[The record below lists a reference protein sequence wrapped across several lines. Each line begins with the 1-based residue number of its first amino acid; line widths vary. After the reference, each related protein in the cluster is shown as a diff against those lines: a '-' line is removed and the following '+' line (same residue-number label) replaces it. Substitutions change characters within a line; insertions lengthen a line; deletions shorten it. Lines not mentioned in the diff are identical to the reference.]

1 LLLEE
6 QNPRVV
12 QHGERVWSYRHDWER
27 VEPAIGMILT
37 DDGWI
42 AVDGG
47 NSPLHGK
54 HVFDAMQS
62 ISAKPVVLV
71 IDTHRHF
78 DHSFGNQSY
87 NAPVLGSQHCKERM
101 EANIQDDWG
110 PDRVLDWLRKDM
122 YPRIPTLSDKDFR
135 DLRVIPPSESFPS
148 KKKLSVGG
156 TKIEMFLLD
165 GVHSDDS
172 IGVYLLDGKTLFLGD
187 AFYLLEGPEGKFTR
201 LPDLLNLVVKY
212 KVVAYV
218 PGHERAHDHDV
229 FKRLHEYCLVLIQR
243 VKEMLADGANEQEIL
258 AVPFDEKYQRTSFLS
273 DKQHQRFLNAA
284 MRELKS

>member
-1 LLLEE
+1 MS
-6 QNPRVV
+6 NHDSRVV
-12 QHGERVWSYRHDWER
+12 QHAEKIWSYRHDWER

-71 IDTHRHF
+71 VDTHRHF
-78 DHSFGNQSY
+78 DHSFGNQAY
-87 NAPVLGSQHCKERM
+87 NAPVLASQRCKERM

-110 PDRVLDWLRKDM
+110 SERVLDWLRKDM
-122 YPRIPTLSDKDFR
+122 FSRIPTLSDRDFQ
-135 DLRVIPPSESFPS
+135 DLRVIPPSESFS
-148 KKKLSVGG
+148 AKKKLTVGG

-172 IGVYLLDGKTLFLGD
+172 IGVYLPDGKTLFLGD

-201 LPDLLNLVVKY
+201 LPDLLKLVTQYDVE
-212 KVVAYV
+212 AFV
-218 PGHERAHDHDV
+218 PGHERAHDHAV
-229 FKRLHEYCLVLIQR
+229 FERLHEYCQELIQR
-243 VKEMLADGANEQEIL
+243 VNELLKDGAAEQEIL
-258 AVPFDEKYQRTSFLS
+258 AIPFDEKFKRTSFLS
-273 DKQHQRFLNAA
+273 EKQHQRFLNATI
-284 MRELKS
+284 RELRENS